1 MINYTGYINE
11 WMRKTKGYFYTR
23 NMATVK
29 MVEQWKSLL
38 ALRIEKYKHIH
49 GRKDMN
55 LAKTEVMN

>member
-1 MINYTGYINE
+1 
-11 WMRKTKGYFYTR
+11 MRRTKGYFYTI

-38 ALRIEKYKHIH
+38 PFRIENYKHIH

-55 LAKTEVMN
+55 LAKTEVIN